1 MGTYEDYPFH
11 SAKGQRIMLDIFNG
25 IYKSDENDA
34 TQIYTGDQKK
44 MVSHF
49 MKNKIGIVF
58 TC

>member
-34 TQIYTGDQKK
+34 TQIHGRPLGKWYL
-44 MVSHF
+44 SL
-49 MKNKIGIVF
+49 
-58 TC
+58 